1 MNDENKN
8 LLLPVVVIILAVAS
22 YIVCSNLLFPSIF
35 ENTSRIKALDTDISN
50 ANQKLD
56 SLSAADKSMTAL
68 ATTVNGLLIAVPD
81 SINSPDLITEIETIA
96 NQNQVALPSLTP
108 PTSLSVGGASAST
121 PTSTGGL
128 STSLTVTGTYQNING
143 FINALETSIRFSK
156 INSLTISANDTAL
169 TASINLE
176 VYSRPAA
183 AAIAAPSS
191 TEPAT
196 TSNGATP

>member
-8 LLLPVVVIILAVAS
+8 LLLPAVVIILAVAS

-56 SLSAADKSMTAL
+56 SLSVADKSMTQL
-68 ATTVNGLLIAVPD
+68 ATTVNGLLVAVPD

-108 PTSLSVGGASAST
+108 PTSLSVGGASA

-128 STSLTVTGTYQNING
+128 STSLSVTGSYQNING

-156 INSLTISANDTAL
+156 INSLTISANDTSL

-176 VYSRPAA
+176 VYNRPAA

-196 TSNGATP
+196 TNGVSL